1 MYRDLSLF
9 RYSPYD
15 IRSRHSPASDQ
26 APVFQLHTATRLHQ
40 MYEGAI
46 QPCLHTL
53 GCGVD
58 AFDENYEHILALT
71 ETGEMYQLGTTI
83 TLNSPEPAPISHIL
97 MSSLEF
103 WIIVAILMH
112 QVSMIS
118 IIMGI
123 PCQTRS
129 SRDGGVQMSNL
140 LSALGTEDGPQG
152 RP

>member
-1 MYRDLSLF
+1 
-9 RYSPYD
+9 
-15 IRSRHSPASDQ
+15 
-26 APVFQLHTATRLHQ
+26 

-71 ETGEMYQLGTTI
+71 ETGEMYQLETTI
-83 TLNSPEPAPISHIL
+83 TLNFPEPAPISHIL

-112 QVSMIS
+112 QVSMIFDNHGNS
-118 IIMGI
+118 VSDEEFQRRWSANVKPIIRFGYRGW
-123 PCQTRS
+123 PARTAENPGTTDPRS
-129 SRDGGVQMSNL
+129 TVVRL
-140 LSALGTEDGPQG
+140 
-152 RP
+152 